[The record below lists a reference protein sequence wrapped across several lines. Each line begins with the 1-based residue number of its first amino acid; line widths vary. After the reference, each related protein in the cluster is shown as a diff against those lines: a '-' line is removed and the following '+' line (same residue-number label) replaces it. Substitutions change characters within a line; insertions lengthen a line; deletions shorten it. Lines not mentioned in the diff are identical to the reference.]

1 VVFSICLIDSN
12 IMHSVVR
19 MMKLECAAKKAQVE
33 PEVIRTI
40 ETELEGSLSILHTC
54 DLSL

>member
-1 VVFSICLIDSN
+1 
-12 IMHSVVR
+12 MHSVVR
-19 MMKLECAAKKAQVE
+19 MMKLECASKKAQVE

-40 ETELEGSLSILHTC
+40 ETELDGSLSVLHTC